1 MNIRMIAVGPRAAL
15 GFACLAL
22 LSALLGAFALQQI
35 REVQGEALDIKDNWL
50 QRVRALGTAN
60 AALNRYRMGS
70 MQHILSVSP
79 EQMQTYEERTAGRLR
94 QVREQM
100 QRYAQLLQTDQ
111 DREGLQAF
119 IHSLDVYAKHHDAL
133 LVVSRTGDK
142 AGARAYL
149 MSVRDAYDEMTRQF
163 EALIE
168 QADAGAQQASLRSE
182 AAYASAVKGV
192 LLVLLLVFVCT
203 VLIAWLLTRSIT
215 APLKYALQV
224 AERIAQADLTHT
236 IVPTGNDEATRLLQA
251 LQHMQ
256 SSLQQTLRR
265 IDGSS
270 TQLAAAAEELTAVT
284 DEGRRDNQMQHAE
297 IEQAATAVTQM
308 TSATE
313 EVAQNAALASQF
325 SHGSRETALT
335 GQQKMGEA
343 LASLNDLIRE
353 VLASADQVQGLSDA
367 AQGIG
372 RVLDVIRTIAEQTNL
387 LALNAAIEA
396 ARAGEAGRGFAVV
409 ADEVRGLAHRTAQ
422 STREIEAM
430 ITAMQRETEHA
441 VNCMHASTSR
451 TQETLALAEAASAAL
466 QALLSSSEQISARN
480 QVISNAAA
488 EQAKVARSTD
498 RNLLAIRELSIQTS
512 AGAVQTS
519 AASQSL
525 ARLALELSELV
536 RQFRMMA
543 H

>member
-1 MNIRMIAVGPRAAL
+1 MNVRMIGVGPRAAI

-22 LSALLGAFALQQI
+22 LSVLLGAFALQQI
-35 REVQGEALDIKDNWL
+35 RVVQAEALDIKDNWL

-70 MQHILSVSP
+70 MQHILSVSQ
-79 EQMQTYEERTAGRLR
+79 EQMQTYEERTAGRLQ

-100 QRYAQLLQTDQ
+100 QRYAGLLQTEQ
-111 DREGLQAF
+111 ERTGLKDF
-119 IHSLDVYAKHHDAL
+119 VRSLETYAKHHQAL
-133 LVVSRTGDK
+133 LAVSRTGDK

-163 EALIE
+163 DALIE
-168 QADAGAQQASLRSE
+168 QADEGAQRANLRSE
-182 AAYASAVKGV
+182 TAYSNAIKGV
-192 LLVLLLVFVCT
+192 VLVVLLVFVCT
-203 VLIAWLLTRSIT
+203 GLIAWLLITSIT
-215 APLKYALQV
+215 APLRSAVQIAERV
-224 AERIAQADLTHT
+224 AEADLSQVIT
-236 IVPTGNDEATRLLQA
+236 PTGNDEATRLMQA
-251 LQHMQ
+251 LKRMQ
-256 SSLQQTLRR
+256 SNLLQTLRQ

-270 TQLAAAAEELTAVT
+270 TQLATAAEQLNAVT
-284 DEGRRDNQMQHAE
+284 EEGRRDSHMQHSE

-313 EVAQNAALASQF
+313 EVAQSAAMASQLA
-325 SHGSRETALT
+325 HEARETALQ
-335 GQQKMGEA
+335 GRQKMEEA
-343 LASLNDLIRE
+343 LASLNGLIRD
-353 VLASADQVQGLSDA
+353 VLASASQVEGLSGA

-409 ADEVRGLAHRTAQ
+409 ADEVRGLAHRTAE

-430 ITAMQRETEHA
+430 ITAMQRETGAA
-441 VNCMHASTSR
+441 VQTMHNSTSR
-451 TQETLALAEAASAAL
+451 TQETLALAEAASVAL
-466 QALLSSSEQISARN
+466 QALLSSSEQINERN
-480 QVISNAAA
+480 QVISCAAT
-488 EQAKVARSTD
+488 EQAQVARSTD

-512 AGAVQTS
+512 AGAAQTA

-525 ARLALELSELV
+525 AQLALELNELV
-536 RQFRMMA
+536 RQFRMA
-543 H
+543 PR

>member
-1 MNIRMIAVGPRAAL
+1 
-15 GFACLAL
+15 
-22 LSALLGAFALQQI
+22 
-35 REVQGEALDIKDNWL
+35 
-50 QRVRALGTAN
+50 
-60 AALNRYRMGS
+60 
-70 MQHILSVSP
+70 
-79 EQMQTYEERTAGRLR
+79 
-94 QVREQM
+94 
-100 QRYAQLLQTDQ
+100 
-111 DREGLQAF
+111 
-119 IHSLDVYAKHHDAL
+119 
-133 LVVSRTGDK
+133 
-142 AGARAYL
+142 
-149 MSVRDAYDEMTRQF
+149 
-163 EALIE
+163 
-168 QADAGAQQASLRSE
+168 
-182 AAYASAVKGV
+182 
-192 LLVLLLVFVCT
+192 
-203 VLIAWLLTRSIT
+203 
-215 APLKYALQV
+215 
-224 AERIAQADLTHT
+224 
-236 IVPTGNDEATRLLQA
+236 
-251 LQHMQ
+251 
-256 SSLQQTLRR
+256 
-265 IDGSS
+265 
-270 TQLAAAAEELTAVT
+270 
-284 DEGRRDNQMQHAE
+284 MQHAE

-430 ITAMQRETEHA
+430 ITAMQCETEHA
-441 VNCMHASTSR
+441 VNCMRASTSR